1 MREMGDLGVEIK
13 GDSLKDKRIL
23 LGITGGIAATQGV
36 KLLRELRRFQCDV
49 TVIMTESAQK
59 IITPL
64 AISWAGNCNVITD
77 WEHGM
82 AGLNEFDGILITPA
96 TRNILAKIVNG
107 IIDSPIL
114 MALSAA
120 KSNKTPVMI
129 VPSMHSSMA
138 NDEITIKLNNEIKDL
153 GFKLLWG
160 NKEESKFKQ
169 PSEISIV
176 ANFSNHV
183 NSYLPNRK
191 NIVITLGSTV
201 TYIDDI
207 RYVKNSSTGKT
218 GYEIASKLHRWGHEI
233 TIVSGQ
239 TNHCNEFELPLVIKA
254 ETPENMLLELKALT
268 RCSIDVWIHAAA
280 VLDYVSMDAHNG
292 KIPSGNEEL
301 EIKLFKSKK
310 HLEEIKKD
318 VEGSFRIG
326 FKLESNIRLKELIS
340 KATSFVISND
350 LDAVIAN
357 RLEDL
362 HAKEK
367 NRAHLILKNGEH
379 FALSTNKEISN
390 AICKL
395 IENN

>member
-1 MREMGDLGVEIK
+1 MREMDDLGVEIK

-23 LGITGGIAATQGV
+23 LGITGGIAATQSV
-36 KLLRELRRFQCDV
+36 KLLRELRRFQCEV

-59 IITPL
+59 VITPL
-64 AISWAGNCNVITD
+64 AISWAGNCKVITD

-82 AGLNEFDGILITPA
+82 VGLNEFDGVLITPA

-120 KSNKTPVMI
+120 KTNNTPVMI

-138 NDEITIKLNNEIKDL
+138 NDPITIKLSGQIKSL
-153 GFKLLWG
+153 GFRLLWG
-160 NKEESKFKQ
+160 DKKESKFKQ
-169 PSEISIV
+169 PSEITIV

-183 NSYLPNRK
+183 NSYLPKRK
-191 NIVITLGSTV
+191 NVVITLGSTL

-218 GYEIASKLHRWGHEI
+218 GYEIASKLHRWGHDI
-233 TIVSGQ
+233 TIVSGH
-239 TNHCNEFELPLVIKA
+239 TNYFNEFELPLVIKT
-254 ETPENMLLELKALT
+254 ETPEEMLLELKALT
-268 RCSIDVWIHAAA
+268 KCSIDVWIHAAA
-280 VLDYVSMDAHNG
+280 VLDYVSMDTHRG

-301 EIKLFKSKK
+301 EFKLIKSKK

-326 FKLESNIRLKELIS
+326 FKLESNIKLKELIS
-340 KATSFVISND
+340 KATSFVIKND
-350 LDAVIAN
+350 LNAVIAN